1 MRRASMV
8 AVFFASLLALGATG
22 CGNPTAPDQ
31 TPDSALLPV
40 SREIAL
46 KSGDDLRLEGSVL
59 RLSFGEV
66 LEDSRCPV
74 DTTCVWEGN
83 GKVVIGIAAGMGP
96 THALILNT
104 SLEPRSVVWS
114 GIRVTLL
121 ELTPAPRAGIDIPQ
135 KDYAVRLRL
144 EPLAEEHN
152 ARTS

>member
-1 MRRASMV
+1 MHRASKL
-8 AVFFASLLALGATG
+8 AVSSTLLAVAITG
-22 CGNPTAPDQ
+22 CGDPTTPDLDR
-31 TPDSALLPV
+31 DSALLPA
-40 SREIAL
+40 SREIVL
-46 KSGDDLRLEGSVL
+46 EYGDDIRLKGSVI

-74 DTTCVWEGN
+74 DVTCVWEGN

-121 ELTPAPRAGIDIPQ
+121 ELTPSPHSGTSIPAE
-135 KDYAVRLRL
+135 DYAVRLRL
-144 EPLAEEHN
+144 EPLF
-152 ARTS
+152 